1 MGEGPKHETEIEL
14 NKNIHGTQCLI
25 RAFKAES
32 RQFLSKNHSIH
43 IFRHDSQD
51 TCKNKKFELSSATFF
66 SAFCRQSFHFSSV
79 FLRSRQSRRKPWL
92 SLKLCPPESYHRQKL
107 WTIVWPSKQIRPI
120 CGKGPRMSLEKVAI
134 NLDGFALSTR
144 LNNE

>member
-1 MGEGPKHETEIEL
+1 MVPSVEHLKHNL
-14 NKNIHGTQCLI
+14 ANHHQKLYKN
-25 RAFKAES
+25 
-32 RQFLSKNHSIH
+32 NSIH

-66 SAFCRQSFHFSSV
+66 SGFFRQSFHFSSV
-79 FLRSRQSRRKPWL
+79 FLRSRQSCRKPWL
-92 SLKLCPPESYHRQKL
+92 GLKLYPPESYHRQKL
-107 WTIVWPSKQIRPI
+107 RTIVWPSKQIRPI